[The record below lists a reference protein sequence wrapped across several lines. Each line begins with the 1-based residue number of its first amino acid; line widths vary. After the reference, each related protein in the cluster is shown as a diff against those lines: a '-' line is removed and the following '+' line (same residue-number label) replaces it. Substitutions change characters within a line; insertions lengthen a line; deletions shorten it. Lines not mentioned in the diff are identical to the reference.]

1 MPPFMT
7 CEQEFITDL
16 LNSMHAFIS
25 HHHALVRNRSQMMSK
40 GGMNKRVACK
50 IHQNASRRF
59 PAYFDIY
66 FQVIYHCDL
75 VPR

>member
-1 MPPFMT
+1 MT

-16 LNSMHAFIS
+16 LTSMHAFIS

-50 IHQNASRRF
+50 IH
-59 PAYFDIY
+59 
-66 FQVIYHCDL
+66 
-75 VPR
+75 